1 MFGLKNPI
9 KKAVAVRLVPVTGLC
24 HNCFRSGVE
33 ISPTYEMLCVNCAP
47 EIDIRPE
54 IPD

>member
-1 MFGLKNPI
+1 MFGLKNPFR
-9 KKAVAVRLVPVTGLC
+9 KKKVEFVPVTGLC
-24 HNCFRSGVE
+24 HNCFRSGVV
-33 ISPTYEMLCVNCAP
+33 ISPTYEMLCTDCAP